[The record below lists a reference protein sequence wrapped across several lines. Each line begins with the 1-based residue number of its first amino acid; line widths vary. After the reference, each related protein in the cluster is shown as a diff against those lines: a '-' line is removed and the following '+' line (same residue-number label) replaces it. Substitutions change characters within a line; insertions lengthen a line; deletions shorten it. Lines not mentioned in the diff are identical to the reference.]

1 MLWTRLG
8 AAGVIDTMGSEG
20 RGDRVALPLFDLEL
34 LIVLGVMAALGLLC

>member
-20 RGDRVALPLFDLEL
+20 RGGRVTLPLFDLEL